1 MDVSEKNAADSEKVP
16 ELGGHV
22 RKLREGLGISL
33 ADLSTRTGLSRSTLY
48 KVEKGQMSLT
58 YENLIKLSRGLGVD
72 ISRLFELRN
81 QSDEHGQAVQETKS
95 FPGRRVIGRWSDGKA
110 LETDNY
116 VDIYLCTELSRKL
129 FDPVITKVKAKTLN
143 EFGEFSRHPGE
154 EFSFVIEGSVRVC
167 SEAYEPVVLCAGD
180 YIYFDSEMGHAYLNC
195 GTEDAVLL
203 TICSKRTGA
212 D

>member
-1 MDVSEKNAADSEKVP
+1 MDVGETRAAQSPKEP
-16 ELGGHV
+16 ELGDQV
-22 RKLREGLGISL
+22 RALRKDLGISL
-33 ADLSTRTGLSRSTLY
+33 AALSARTGLSRSTLY

-58 YENLIKLSRGLGVD
+58 YENLIRLSRGLGVD

-81 QSDEHGQAVQETKS
+81 QSDEQGQAVTETKS
-95 FPGRRVIGRWSDGKA
+95 FPGRRVIGRSSEGKA

-116 VDIYLCTELSRKL
+116 VDTYLCTELSKKL
-129 FDPVITKVKAKTLN
+129 FDPVVTKVKARTLS
-143 EFGEFSRHPGE
+143 EFGPFSRHPGE
-154 EFSFVIEGSVRVC
+154 EFSFVLAGTVRVC

-180 YIYFDSEMGHAYLNC
+180 YIYFDSQMGHAYLNC

-203 TICSKRTGA
+203 TICSKRTV